1 MISIETYMTT
11 LTGLLLE
18 AFGRDLL
25 YVGLQG
31 SHLRGEAIEQ
41 SDIDVMVILEEVT
54 LPVLDRYR
62 AVLAGAGHEELSC
75 GFLCSRADMAHW
87 NPTEIPGLLRG
98 TKDYYGTLAAYVP
111 AYTAYDLKVY
121 LQTGFGNL
129 YHEITHRYIHSPRE
143 RSYTALAEL
152 HKPVF
157 FLLQN
162 LLLYRDGT
170 FPANRAALADVLTGE
185 DSAVWEMLCR
195 CRTDG
200 QGTTADLACLLAWC
214 ERTMQTL

>member
-1 MISIETYMTT
+1 MICIETYMTGMVT
-11 LTGLLLE
+11 LLRQ
-18 AFGRDLL
+18 AFGSDLL

-31 SHLRGEAIEQ
+31 SYLRGEATET
-41 SDIDVMVILEEVT
+41 SDIDVMVILEEVS

-62 AVLAGAGHEELSC
+62 AVLKAAGNEELSC

-87 NPTEIPGLLRG
+87 NAQEIPGLLHG
-98 TKDYYGTLAAYVP
+98 TKDYYGTLADLVP
-111 AYTAYDLKVY
+111 PCTEYDLKLF

-129 YHEITHRYIHSPRE
+129 YHEITHRYIHSSLE
-143 RSYTALAEL
+143 NSLSALADL

-157 FLLQN
+157 FLFQS

-170 FPANRAALADVLTGE
+170 FPANRAALAEVLTGE